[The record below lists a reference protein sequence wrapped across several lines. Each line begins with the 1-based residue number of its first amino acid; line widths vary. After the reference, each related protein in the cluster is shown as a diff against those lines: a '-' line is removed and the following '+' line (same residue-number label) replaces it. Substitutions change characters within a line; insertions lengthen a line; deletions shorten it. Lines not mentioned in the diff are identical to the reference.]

1 MELNCIIHEIR
12 FFIII
17 FVFLQPKTHFLFY
30 GNATDQEDEK
40 ITRNIFLSQPVVT
53 DKFRMIIRSA
63 PETVVFK
70 FDVIGMSP
78 NKRYDTDPILTPQL
92 FEEGKHFGVS
102 IIILLT
108 ERHISVKHIKPTRI
122 PNSLLLVFQYQ
133 I

>member
-1 MELNCIIHEIR
+1 M
-12 FFIII
+12 
-17 FVFLQPKTHFLFY
+17 FY

-102 IIILLT
+102 IMILLT
-108 ERHISVKHIKPTRI
+108 ERQKKTCKLTRI

>member
-1 MELNCIIHEIR
+1 M
-12 FFIII
+12 
-17 FVFLQPKTHFLFY
+17 FY

-53 DKFRMIIRSA
+53 DKFRMIIRSS
-63 PETVVFK
+63 PETAVFK

-102 IIILLT
+102 IMILLT
-108 ERHISVKHIKPTRI
+108 ERQKSKTCKTYS
-122 PNSLLLVFQYQ
+122 NS
-133 I
+133 